1 MYKIEETERIETDF
15 GKLIKHYAYKFE
27 NRQDREDVE
36 AELWCFLYTLIESGR
51 GISQRYLAVAIRN
64 KYIAIYKAAQEK
76 LKNETN
82 SQNFYSKYEADRF
95 IEKIEMRELLD
106 KLGVKQ
112 REVILLHHVSG
123 MNFEEIA
130 QKYGCSRQASNRLY
144 NSGIEKLRKMLFKN
158 GNREKRPYEKRT
170 DFSSSVKG

>member
-1 MYKIEETERIETDF
+1 MYKIEETERIEADF

-51 GISQRYLAVAIRN
+51 GISQRYLSVAIRN
-64 KYIAIYKAAQEK
+64 KYIAISKAAQEK

-82 SQNFYSKYEADRF
+82 SQNFYGKQEADRF
-95 IEKIEMRELLD
+95 TEKIEMRALLD

-112 REVILLHHVSG
+112 RKVILLRYVSG
-123 MNFEEIA
+123 MSFAEIA
-130 QKYGCSRQASNRLY
+130 QKYGCSRQASTRICNR
-144 NSGIEKLRKMLFKN
+144 GIEELRKMLFQK
-158 GNREKRPYEKRT
+158 
-170 DFSSSVKG
+170 